1 MKDTPRYKN
10 PALPVQER
18 VNDLLARMTL
28 HEKVMQLNQRP
39 IGEDSN
45 PNNASTWTE
54 FDPLLGSILSFF
66 GGIDARNA
74 YQRVA
79 VEQTRLGIPIIWGF
93 DVIYGYKHIFPIPLA
108 QASAFSPK
116 LVQDIVANSAVEA
129 RNETGVDMVF
139 APMCEVCRDP
149 RWGRV
154 MESYGEDPWLV
165 SRLTEAS
172 VRGVAQASPNMSA
185 CLKHFCGYSA
195 SMGGRDYHATEIPDL
210 AMRETYLPPFEA
222 GVKAGAK
229 VIMSSFNTLNGIPA
243 VRHRG
248 LLNDIL
254 RGEWHFPGFV
264 VADCLAV
271 AQLQDQGFTA
281 EAEKQ
286 ATAAL
291 SAGNDMDM
299 VSLVYLALEKA
310 VQEGRVQEALLDTAV
325 ARILTVKFELGL
337 FEHPYIEEPLPF
349 PAPDLAKLALD
360 SALKT
365 AVLLENRHETL
376 PVPPGLRKIALV
388 GPAADDCSVYIGGW
402 AVVAKATRDYTTTLR
417 DEISAYFP
425 GADIAYSR
433 GCGFLAE
440 DGDDEAIATAVQT
453 AEQSEVIFAA
463 LGERGNMSGE
473 YRSRANLGL
482 PGRQLKLLE
491 ALRKTGKPLVVLLF
505 TGRPLC
511 LQEIA
516 DNCDALLLLWEN
528 GYRGAAAAWELVT
541 GLAVPSGKLPMSFPR
556 VVGQIPCHYNQR
568 PSCRSLKANY
578 QAEYIDLEE
587 GPLYPFGYGLS
598 YTTFDY
604 SGLQIAKTVAGF
616 RAEVTVTN
624 TGKRP
629 GRETVIWYLGDP
641 EAEIVQPQWKVIG
654 AGQVALAPGE
664 KQAVTLDILPDRV
677 LAYPDATG
685 QRHLEPGRFIL
696 NASKRCQAEF
706 WL

>member
-1 MKDTPRYKN
+1 
-10 PALPVQER
+10 
-18 VNDLLARMTL
+18 
-28 HEKVMQLNQRP
+28 
-39 IGEDSN
+39 
-45 PNNASTWTE
+45 
-54 FDPLLGSILSFF
+54 
-66 GGIDARNA
+66 
-74 YQRVA
+74 
-79 VEQTRLGIPIIWGF
+79 
-93 DVIYGYKHIFPIPLA
+93 
-108 QASAFSPK
+108 
-116 LVQDIVANSAVEA
+116 
-129 RNETGVDMVF
+129 
-139 APMCEVCRDP
+139 
-149 RWGRV
+149 
-154 MESYGEDPWLV
+154 
-165 SRLTEAS
+165 
-172 VRGVAQASPNMSA
+172 
-185 CLKHFCGYSA
+185 
-195 SMGGRDYHATEIPDL
+195 
-210 AMRETYLPPFEA
+210 
-222 GVKAGAK
+222 
-229 VIMSSFNTLNGIPA
+229 MSSFNTLNGIPA

-254 RGEWHFPGFV
+254 RDEWHFPGFV

-271 AQLQDQGFTA
+271 AQLQDQGFSA

-286 ATAAL
+286 ATSAL

-349 PAPDLAKLALD
+349 PAPYLAKLAMD

-376 PVPPGLRKIALV
+376 PVPPNLRKIALV

-440 DGDDEAIATAVQT
+440 DGDDEAIAEAVQV

-482 PGRQLKLLE
+482 PGRQQRLLE
-491 ALRKTGKPLVVLLF
+491 ALRRTGKPLVVLLF

-511 LQEIA
+511 LPEVVA
-516 DNCDALLLLWEN
+516 NCDALLLLWEN

-541 GLAVPSGKLPMSFPR
+541 GKATPSGKLPMSFPR
-556 VVGQIPCHYNQR
+556 AVGQIPCHYNQR
-568 PSCRSLKANY
+568 PGCRSLKANY
-578 QAEYIDLEE
+578 QAEYIDLDA

-598 YTTFDY
+598 YTAFDY

-624 TGKRP
+624 TGKRA
-629 GRETVIWYLGDP
+629 GQETVIWYIGDP
-641 EAEIVQPQWKVIG
+641 EAQIVQPQWKVIG

-664 KQAVTLDILPDRV
+664 RQTVTLDILPDRD

-696 NASKRCQAEF
+696 NASRRCQAEF